1 LVCTVC
7 SAGSWVARLAP
18 VVAKVET
25 EPTQDL
31 MTALGGEPRGREGGL
46 KAAALSK
53 VPSVY
58 ARRICLSPS
67 MPTKKCPVCGV
78 SVKVENLERHVRDQH
93 PHADV
98 DREHV
103 LTEDERR
110 TLEKAQAAGTAI
122 LTRGGRRLIL
132 ISAILLAVVLV
143 LVIANPFRG
152 VGPAVGQFA
161 PDFTVVTSDGNSLRL
176 SSLRGTPV
184 LLEFMDPD
192 CPACQQEAPTL
203 VSLYANYTGSVRFV
217 SIDVDSVGAS
227 DTDARINAFRS
238 SYGAS
243 WSYALDTTHRVRSA
257 YAVSST
263 PTTYV
268 LDTAGIVVGVVHP
281 SDNTYAGYAVLLD
294 RALG

>member
-1 LVCTVC
+1 M
-7 SAGSWVARLAP
+7 LA
-18 VVAKVET
+18 VHV
-25 EPTQDL
+25 
-31 MTALGGEPRGREGGL
+31 
-46 KAAALSK
+46 S
-53 VPSVY
+53 
-58 ARRICLSPS
+58 SPS

-78 SVKVENLERHVRDQH
+78 SVKVESLERHVRDQH

-98 DREHV
+98 DREHL

-110 TLEKAQAAGTAI
+110 IVEKTRAAGTPI
-122 LTRGGRRLIL
+122 MTRGGRRFIL
-132 ISAILLAVVLV
+132 ISTIVLAVVLV
-143 LVIANPFRG
+143 LVIASPFRG
-152 VGPAVGQFA
+152 VGPAVGQIA
-161 PDFTVVTSDGNSLRL
+161 PDFTVITSDGNSLRI

-217 SIDVDSVGAS
+217 SIDVDLVGAS
-227 DTDARINAFRS
+227 DTDARINTFRS
-238 SYGAS
+238 FYGAS
-243 WSYALDTTHRVRSA
+243 WSYALDTTHGVRSA

-268 LDTAGIVVGVVHP
+268 LDSAGIVVGVVHP
-281 SDNTYAGYAVLLD
+281 PDNTYAGYAGLLN